1 MTIKSL
7 FSLAACTAALVGA
20 ATLTGCTADD
30 AYGIPSS
37 VPIIDSLHREVYT
50 ACLHMTADLGGFEG
64 AEGETAATRRMLRSG
79 RQWQTDDQVYLQF
92 KTSAGSR
99 VDGVAIYQS
108 DGTWKVN
115 YYGSLPTGVEGQCE
129 AYFFDGAKSASY
141 TEVELDAHTVIYSD
155 TQATWI
161 LEGGEM
167 RVSAHLQPMTGR
179 IRFKSA
185 SGTPYSASGFKAYTN
200 YSITNNTF
208 SSSDVSAEGSVGS
221 DGYTPYYY
229 GFFADES
236 AKNITFIDN
245 ENLAIFTRQL
255 PVNALAMGHSGCLNV
270 PTMTDRNGWTLID
283 FPHETITVKGV
294 SFVMVPVK
302 GGTFTMGATAEQTGA
317 RSDES
322 PTHQVTLSSYYIGQ
336 TEVTQALWKAVMGY
350 SPTSDGSSWSSYAG
364 LGDNYPAYNISYN
377 DVLSFISKL
386 NSLTGR
392 TFRMPTEAEW
402 EYAARGGNKSKG
414 NRYSGGY
421 NLFHVGW
428 YTGNSSSMTH
438 PVAQKSANELGLY
451 DMSGN
456 VFEWCSDW
464 YGSYSSSSQTNPTG
478 PSTGSNRVLRGGG
491 WLNNASVCRVAFRN
505 YGSPAVRANGVGVRL
520 VLSSSQK

>member
-30 AYGIPSS
+30 AYDFASS
-37 VPIIDSLHREVYT
+37 APIIDSLHREVYT
-50 ACLHMTADLGGFEG
+50 ARLNMTADLGGFEG
-64 AEGETAATRRMLRSG
+64 TEGETASTRRMQRSSS
-79 RQWQTDDQVYLQF
+79 QWQTDDQVYFQF

-99 VDGVAIYQS
+99 VVGVAIYQS

-141 TEVELDAHTVIYSD
+141 TEIVLDAHTVIYSD

-179 IRFKSA
+179 IRFKST
-185 SGTPYSASGFKAYTN
+185 SGTPYLASGFKAYTN

-208 SSSDVSAEGSVGS
+208 SSSEVRADGCVGS
-221 DGYTPYYY
+221 AGYTPYYY
-229 GFFADES
+229 GFFAEES

-245 ENLAIFTRQL
+245 ENWVTFTRQL
-255 PVNALAMGHSGCLNV
+255 PAHALAMGHSGCLNV
-270 PTMTDRNGWTLID
+270 PTMTDRNGWTLKVITN
-283 FPHETITVKGV
+283 ETFTVKGV

-317 RSDES
+317 YDDEK
-322 PTHQVTLSSYYIGQ
+322 PAHQVTLSPYYIGQ

-350 SPTSDGSSWSSYAG
+350 SPTSDGYQWATNNG

-402 EYAARGGNKSKG
+402 EYAARGGTKSKG
-414 NRYSGGY
+414 YLYSGG
-421 NLFHVGW
+421 NTLDNVGW
-428 YTGNSSSMTH
+428 YTSNSSSKTH

-464 YGSYSSSSQTNPTG
+464 CGIYSSSSQTNPTG
-478 PSTGSNRVLRGGG
+478 LSTGSDRVLRGGS
-491 WLNNASVCRVAFRN
+491 WYNNATYCRVALRHSDTPSGRYN
-505 YGSPAVRANGVGVRL
+505 NVGIRL
-520 VLSSSQK
+520 ATSSSH

>member
-7 FSLAACTAALVGA
+7 FSFTACA
-20 ATLTGCTADD
+20 ATLVSAATLAGCSADD
-30 AYGIPSS
+30 TYDFETSA
-37 VPIIDSLHREVYT
+37 PIIDSLNREVHT
-50 ACLHMTADLGGFEG
+50 ARLHMTADIGGFDG
-64 AEGETAATRRMLRSG
+64 AKDETASTRRMHRSG
-79 RQWQTDDQVYLQF
+79 SQWQAGDTIYLQF
-92 KTSAGSR
+92 KNASSR

-108 DGTWKVN
+108 DDTWKVN
-115 YYGSLPTGVEGQCE
+115 YYGSLPSGVEGLCDV
-129 AYFFDGAKSASY
+129 YFFDGAKSASY
-141 TEVELDAHTVIYSD
+141 TDVVLDAHTAIYSD

-179 IRFKSA
+179 IRFKST

-208 SSSDVSAEGSVGS
+208 SSSEIRAEGSVGS

-245 ENLAIFTRQL
+245 ENLVSFTRQL
-255 PVNALAMGHSGCLNV
+255 PANALAKGHSGCLSV
-270 PTMTDRNGWTLID
+270 PTMTDRNGWTLKDIPND
-283 FPHETITVKGV
+283 TITVKGV

-302 GGTFTMGATAEQTGA
+302 GGTFMMGATAEQTGEYSNEKPA
-317 RSDES
+317 
-322 PTHQVTLSSYYIGQ
+322 HQVTLSPYYIGQ

-350 SPTSDGSSWSSYAG
+350 SPTSDGSRWSSSYG
-364 LGDNYPAYNISYN
+364 LGDNYPAYYISYN
-377 DVLSFISKL
+377 DILSFISKL

-402 EYAARGGNKSKG
+402 EYAARGGSKRKG
-414 NRYSGGY
+414 YLYSGS
-421 NLFHVGW
+421 NTLENVGW
-428 YTGNSSSMTH
+428 YTSNSGSKTH
-438 PVAQKSANELGLY
+438 PVAQKAANELGLY

-456 VFEWCSDW
+456 VEEWCSDW
-464 YGSYSSSSQTNPTG
+464 YGDYSSSSQTNPTG
-478 PSTGSNRVLRGGG
+478 PSTGSSRVARGGN
-491 WLNNASVCRVAFRN
+491 WEHSATSCRVAFRTT
-505 YGSPAVRANGVGVRL
+505 GSPSGLSNYLGVRL
-520 VLSSSQK
+520 AFSSSH

>member
-1 MTIKSL
+1 MKIKSL
-7 FSLAACTAALVGA
+7 FSLTACA
-20 ATLTGCTADD
+20 ATLLSAAIFTGCSADD
-30 AYGIPSS
+30 AYDFETSAP
-37 VPIIDSLHREVYT
+37 VIDSLNREVHT
-50 ACLHMTADLGGFEG
+50 ARLHMTADLGGFDG
-64 AEGETAATRRMLRSG
+64 AEGETASTRRLHRGGS
-79 RQWQTDDQVYLQF
+79 QWLAGDTVYLQF
-92 KTSAGSR
+92 KNASSR

-108 DGTWKVN
+108 DDTWKVN
-115 YYGSLPTGVEGQCE
+115 YYGSLPSGVEGQCE

-141 TEVELDAHTVIYSD
+141 TEVVLDARTAIYSD

-161 LEGGEM
+161 LEDGEM
-167 RVSAHLQPMTGR
+167 RVTAHLNPMTGR

-208 SSSDVSAEGSVGS
+208 SSSEVWAEGSVGS

-236 AKNITFIDN
+236 AKNITFNDI
-245 ENLAIFTRQL
+245 ENWVTYTRQL
-255 PVNALAMGHSGCLNV
+255 PANALAKGHSGCLSV
-270 PTMTDRNGWTLID
+270 PTMTDRNGWTLK
-283 FPHETITVKGV
+283 FTTTNQTITVNGV

-317 RSDES
+317 YDWEK
-322 PTHQVTLSSYYIGQ
+322 PAHQVTLSSYYIGQ
-336 TEVTQALWKAVMGY
+336 TEVTQALWKAVTGY
-350 SPTSDGSSWSSYAG
+350 SPTSDGSSWSFAYG
-364 LGDNYPAYNISYN
+364 LGDNYPAYYISYN

-392 TFRMPTEAEW
+392 TFRTPTEAEW

-414 NRYSGGY
+414 YLYSGG
-421 NLFHVGW
+421 NTLDNVGW
-428 YTGNSSSMTH
+428 YTSNSSSKTH
-438 PVAQKSANELGLY
+438 PVAQKAANELGLY

-456 VFEWCSDW
+456 VWEWCSDW
-464 YGSYSSSSQTNPTG
+464 NGSYSSSSQTNPTG
-478 PSTGSNRVLRGGG
+478 PSTGTSRVLRGGY
-491 WLNNASVCRVAFRN
+491 WRFAAAYCRVATRN
-505 YGSPAVRANGVGVRL
+505 FSTPSSRYEGIGVRL

>member
-1 MTIKSL
+1 MTISS
-7 FSLAACTAALVGA
+7 FSSLAVYGVILSSAAI
-20 ATLTGCTADD
+20 LTGCSADD
-30 AYGIPSS
+30 AYDFETSAP
-37 VPIIDSLHREVYT
+37 VIDSLNREVHS
-50 ACLHMTADLGGFEG
+50 ARLHMIADLGGFDG
-64 AEGETAATRRMLRSG
+64 AEGETASTRRLHRGGS
-79 RQWQTDDQVYLQF
+79 QWQTDDQVYLQF
-92 KTSAGSR
+92 KTSSGSR
-99 VDGVAIYQS
+99 VDGVAIYQN

-115 YYGSLPTGVEGQCE
+115 YYGYLPTGVEGQCE

-141 TEVELDAHTVIYSD
+141 TDVVLDAHTVIYSD
-155 TQATWI
+155 TQATWK
-161 LEGGEM
+161 LEGSKM
-167 RVSAHLQPMTGR
+167 RVSAHLHPMTGR
-179 IRFKSA
+179 IRFK
-185 SGTPYSASGFKAYTN
+185 GTTGTRYSASGFKAYTN

-245 ENLAIFTRQL
+245 ENLVYLTRQL
-255 PVNALAMGHSGCLNV
+255 PANALAKGHSGCLSV
-270 PTMTDRNGWTLID
+270 PTMTDRNGWTLKVITND
-283 FPHETITVKGV
+283 TITVNGV

-317 RSDES
+317 YNDEK
-322 PTHQVTLSSYYIGQ
+322 PAHQVTLSDYYIGQ
-336 TEVTQALWKAVMGY
+336 TEVTQALWKAVTGY
-350 SPTSDGSSWSSYAG
+350 SPTSDGSSWHSSYG
-364 LGDNYPAYNISYN
+364 LGENYPAYYISYD

-414 NRYSGGY
+414 YLYSGG
-421 NLFHVGW
+421 NTLDNVGW
-428 YTGNSSSMTH
+428 YDSNSSSTH
-438 PVAQKSANELGLY
+438 PVAQKAANELGLY

-464 YGSYSSSSQTNPTG
+464 FGTYSSSSQTNPTG
-478 PSTGSNRVLRGGG
+478 PSTGGDRVVRGGG
-491 WLNNASVCRVAFRN
+491 WCNGATYCRVANRYGDKPSYRYGN
-505 YGSPAVRANGVGVRL
+505 YGVRL
-520 VLSSSQK
+520 VLSSSLK

>member
-7 FSLAACTAALVGA
+7 FSFTACA
-20 ATLTGCTADD
+20 ATLLSAAIFTSCSADD
-30 AYGIPSS
+30 AYDFEASAP
-37 VPIIDSLHREVYT
+37 VIDSLNREVHT
-50 ACLHMTADLGGFEG
+50 ARLHMTADLGGFDG
-64 AEGETAATRRMLRSG
+64 AEGETASTRRLHRGGS
-79 RQWQTDDQVYLQF
+79 QWQTDDQVYFQF

-99 VDGVAIYQS
+99 VDGVAIYQN

-115 YYGSLPTGVEGQCE
+115 YYGYLPTGVEGQCE

-155 TQATWI
+155 TQATWK

-179 IRFKSA
+179 IRFKSTT
-185 SGTPYSASGFKAYTN
+185 GTPYAATGFKCYTN
-200 YSITNNTF
+200 YSITTNTF
-208 SSSDVSAEGSVGS
+208 SSSDVFAEGNVGS

-229 GFFADES
+229 GFFASES
-236 AKNITFIDN
+236 DKSIMFNDADN
-245 ENLAIFTRQL
+245 WVTFTRQL
-255 PVNALAMGHSGCLNV
+255 PSTALAQGHSGCLSV
-270 PTMTDRNGWTLID
+270 PTMTDRNGWTIKD
-283 FPHETITVKGV
+283 AETAQITVNGV
-294 SFVMVPVK
+294 SFMMVRVE

-317 RSDES
+317 GSSES

-336 TEVTQALWKAVMGY
+336 TEVTQTLWKAVMGY
-350 SPTSDGSSWSSYAG
+350 SPTSDGYSWSSSYG
-364 LGDNYPAYNISYN
+364 LGDNYPAYYISYD

-414 NRYSGGY
+414 YLYSGG
-421 NLFHVGW
+421 NTLDNVGW
-428 YTGNSSSMTH
+428 YQDNSSWKTH

-456 VFEWCSDW
+456 VLEWCSDW
-464 YGSYSSSSQTNPTG
+464 HGSYSSSPQNNPTG
-478 PSTGSNRVLRGGG
+478 PSTGSDRVLRGGS
-491 WLNNASVCRVAFRN
+491 WLNPAWAGRVAGRGGNSPSYRN
-505 YGSPAVRANGVGVRL
+505 SVYGVRL
-520 VLSSSQK
+520 ALSSSH